1 MYCQGNIANN
11 SMAFW
16 LDSIKLEAGMPIIT
30 FRSTSSKDKRAYAT
44 AGDTSTILT
53 VAKANGVKIPF
64 ECEEGECGSCLIR
77 VEYVEGKPR
86 MAIALTEREKSKL
99 KELEKITE
107 EQIRDAEVND
117 VAPPYRLACQFIARE
132 EEVII
137 HYEVCAIEV

>member
-1 MYCQGNIANN
+1 
-11 SMAFW
+11 
-16 LDSIKLEAGMPIIT
+16 MPIIT
-30 FRSTSSKDKRAYAT
+30 FRSTTTKDKRAYAT

-77 VEYVEGKPR
+77 VEYPEGKPR
-86 MAIALTEREKSKL
+86 MAIALTEREKTKL

-107 EQIRDAEVND
+107 EQIREAEVND

-137 HYEVCAIEV
+137 HYEICAIEV